1 MVRHEDDLKGDS
13 ISLWGMRGR
22 YEYFF
27 VKECDQV
34 FIENSRIELKVVLND
49 KLEREVVAFL
59 NYHEGGNIYIGIED
73 NGNVVGVDDV
83 DDVQLRIVN
92 RIKTN
97 ILPQTLGLFDVIVE
111 EIESK
116 SVINI
121 IISSGTEKPYYIRSQ
136 GMSPTGCYIR
146 VGSSAQQMPTALI
159 DEMYAKRTRINLGN
173 IVSPRFDLS
182 FEQLKIFYEEKGLKL
197 NDQFRI
203 NLELMVNRSEY
214 NYIGYLLAD
223 NNGTSIK
230 VAKYAGTDKVDL
242 IENEEYGYCS
252 LIKATKNVLNK
263 FEIENVTKTKITS
276 KERIEIKLVDSVALR
291 EAIINAIVHND
302 YTREVPP
309 LFEIFSDRIVV
320 TSYGGLVSGLSEEDF
335 FECCSMPRN
344 RQLMRVFKDVGLVEQ
359 LGSGMS
365 RILKAYDKSVFEILP
380 NFIKITFKF
389 SDINFKLPGGNLS
402 GNLNSSLKQPYEKI
416 LGEISRDPKITLD
429 RISEQTD
436 IPKRTVSRII
446 KELQETNK
454 LKRCGSKK
462 TGSWEILQP

>member
-1 MVRHEDDLKGDS
+1 MDS
-13 ISLWGMRGR
+13 LIIKLIM
-22 YEYFF
+22 
-27 VKECDQV
+27 KERDKV
-34 FIENSRIELKVVLND
+34 LIENSRTELKVVLND

-73 NGNVVGVDDV
+73 NGNVVGVEDIDDI
-83 DDVQLRIVN
+83 QLKIIN
-92 RIKTN
+92 RIKNN

-111 EIESK
+111 EIEGK
-116 SVINI
+116 SAINI

-159 DEMYAKRTRINLGN
+159 DDIYAKRTRINLGN
-173 IVSPRFDLS
+173 MVSQRFDLS

-197 NDQFRI
+197 NDQFKI
-203 NLELMVNRSEY
+203 NLELMMNKNEY
-214 NYIGYLLAD
+214 NYVGYLLAD

-230 VAKYAGTDKVDL
+230 VAKYAGKDKVDL

-263 FEIENVTKTKITS
+263 FEIENITKTKITS
-276 KERIEIKLVDSVALR
+276 KERMEIKLVDSVALR

-309 LFEIFSDRIVV
+309 LFEIFPDRIVL
-320 TSYGGLVSGLSEEDF
+320 TSYGGLVNGLSEEDF

-389 SDINFKLPGGNLS
+389 SDFNFKLPSGNLS
-402 GNLNSSLKQPYEKI
+402 GNLKQHHEKI
-416 LGEISRDPKITLD
+416 LSEIMKDSSITLD

-446 KELQETNK
+446 KELQETNR
-454 LKRCGSKK
+454 LKRSGSKK
-462 TGSWEILQP
+462 TGNWEII